1 MPAGALSE
9 AGHDAVHVRDVG
21 MQAAGDAAIF
31 DRAAAEQRVVISAD
45 TDFAALLADR
55 DVSEPSVILFR
66 HGAVRRPGP
75 QVALLLANL
84 AGLEADLAAGSII
97 VIEPG
102 RIRIRRLPF
111 D

>member
-1 MPAGALSE
+1 
-9 AGHDAVHVRDVG
+9 

-31 DRAAAEQRVVISAD
+31 DRAATEQRVVISAD

-55 DVSEPSVILFR
+55 EVSEPSVILFW
-66 HGAVRRPGP
+66 HGAERLPGS

-84 AGLEADLAAGSII
+84 AGLEADLAAGSVI

-111 D
+111 G